1 MGEKKLLEEIY
12 DEAVNGSEY
21 MRNVES
27 EANRQLE
34 ALLSVYKEKISENDY
49 IKLREIVVGGVVIAE
64 RAAFIEGIRYGM
76 RLFMEG
82 CIGYSDNNAY

>member
-82 CIGYSDNNAY
+82 CVIQSDND

>member
-1 MGEKKLLEEIY
+1 MGEKKLLKEIY
-12 DEAVNGSEY
+12 DKAVNGSEY

-27 EANRQLE
+27 EVNRQLE

-49 IKLREIVVGGVVIAE
+49 IKLEEIVVGGVVVAE
-64 RAAFIEGIRYGM
+64 RVAFIEGIRYGM

-82 CIGYSDNNAY
+82 CVIQQDNN